1 MSELNEEERPL
12 KAPFWRLETITEAR
26 IVEEVLRRRFPETM
40 AILAESLEQADPL
53 EIVYPDNPNEYGDVI
68 LEITVLLADVNG
80 NLSLLSAEQ
89 LDGIVREGLARRFGE
104 LPDEAR
110 VRYAV
115 DLIAAKSSA
124 VVW

>member
-1 MSELNEEERPL
+1 MNELNEGERPL
-12 KAPFWRLETITEAR
+12 KDPFWKFETFTEAH
-26 IVEEVLRRRFPETM
+26 VLEEVLRRRFPETI

-53 EIVYPDNPNEYGDVI
+53 EVVYPDNPNEYSDVV
-68 LEITVLLADVNG
+68 LEIIVLLANVNG

-104 LPDEAR
+104 PPDEDR
-110 VRYAV
+110 VRHAV
-115 DLIAAKSSA
+115 NLITTKSST